1 MTNREGRYTF
11 GGRLRPRQAD
21 QPGWDSLLELQ
32 NERTAFI
39 YQRLSTTEQ
48 RERNPYSIEAQ
59 DSLADLARQDGYP
72 NELICV
78 ERRDLGISGTKGP
91 DEREGLAYLIRL
103 IRADEVESIY
113 VVDLSRL
120 FRDQTLIEPLEFG
133 ELCKHHEV
141 IIVTSSMRLNL
152 RNRIHMRIYRMEV
165 ERAADELYVMKS
177 RLLGPRELKAQQ
189 GRYAGGSIP
198 PGYVLDTRKQI
209 DGEPNPNYEKHRPF
223 KPHAEIVNMLFH
235 LAYLGNTPAQIF
247 RHCSRQ
253 GIVWPQF
260 PPELRTGPNLK
271 GFSRLKSNPDGTWP
285 ITVGKIR
292 SILQNPAYIGWWVW
306 GGQVVSKNNHPPIVD
321 KEVFWAVQE
330 HFKSRPHRQKG
341 DRQPLPL
348 AGLLYCGKHNPP
360 RRMIYSNGA
369 QSGSGSYYR
378 CGAQFDGSHCCKI
391 TAHIL
396 DDPICEAIISQV
408 AYPELAERVL
418 AELADEREQVK
429 EQVASYRREA
439 KRLEQEIENLRANLA
454 TRILEREELAWI
466 DAEINQRRSRIKE
479 LAQLE
484 AKAVRAASDKP
495 AVTQEDVNLV
505 REFLADLSIG
515 WGDQPDGLKNAFL
528 RLVMDRAIIW
538 RNQARIRVKLI
549 WRTGLEQEMVIQG
562 PEKMR
567 RHWTREE
574 LAVLEGY
581 YETATID
588 ELVAMLPGKTWRAI
602 TLRGNKLG
610 LSRVRMTG
618 GRGRRR
624 KKLERWSEE
633 EDQILRKLYA
643 GEIASA
649 EGLDKLKRSPS
660 AIRRRAHRLGLK
672 RGNPRL
678 DWELRDQALT
688 VTKGRQSRSP
698 HCPSSSTISAS
709 SPS

>member
-1 MTNREGRYTF
+1 MTNGEGRYTF
-11 GGRLRPRQAD
+11 GGRLRPKEDD
-21 QPGWDSLLELQ
+21 QPGWDNLVELR
-32 NERTAFI
+32 NERMAFI

-48 RERNPYSIEAQ
+48 RERNPYSIKAQ
-59 DSLADLARQDGYP
+59 DALVDLARQDGYP
-72 NELICV
+72 DELIWI

-103 IRADEVESIY
+103 IQADEVESIY

-133 ELCKHHEV
+133 ELCKDHQV
-141 IIVTSSMRLNL
+141 IIVASSMRLNL
-152 RNRIHMRIYRMEV
+152 RSRIHMRIYRMEA
-165 ERAADELYVMKS
+165 ERAADELHVMKL
-177 RLLGPRELKAQQ
+177 RLLGARELKAQQ

-209 DGEPNPNYEKHRPF
+209 DGEPNPNYEKYRPF
-223 KPHAEIVNMLFH
+223 EPHAEIVRVLFH

-247 RHCSRQ
+247 HHCHRQ
-253 GIVWPQF
+253 GIVWPRF

-271 GFSRLKSNPDGTWP
+271 GFSRLESNPDGTWP

-306 GGQVVSKNNHPPIVD
+306 GGQVVSKSNHPPIVS
-321 KEVFWAVQE
+321 EEIFWAVQE

-360 RRMIYSNGA
+360 RRMIYSNGSE
-369 QSGSGSYYR
+369 SGWESYYR
-378 CGAQFDGSHCCKI
+378 CGSEFDGGHCCKI

-418 AELADEREQVK
+418 AKLADEQERVK

-454 TRILEREELAWI
+454 RRILEPEELTWI
-466 DAEINQRRSRIKE
+466 DAEIKQRRSRIKE
-479 LAQLE
+479 LARLE

-495 AVTQEDVNLV
+495 AVTQGDVKAAK
-505 REFLADLSIG
+505 EFLADLSIG
-515 WGDQPDGLKNAFL
+515 WNDQPRGLKNAFL
-528 RLVMDRAIIW
+528 RLVIDKIIIW
-538 RNQARIRVKLI
+538 RNKATIRVKLI
-549 WRTGLEQEMVIQG
+549 WRTGLEQEMVIQRSHKG
-562 PEKMR
+562 R
-567 RHWTREE
+567 RRWTPEE
-574 LAVLEGY
+574 LAILEEY

-588 ELVAMLPGKTWRAI
+588 ELMAMLPGRTWRAI
-602 TLRGNKLG
+602 TLCGNKLG
-610 LSRVRMTG
+610 LSRARMSG

-624 KKLERWSEE
+624 KKLERWTEE
-633 EDQILRKLYA
+633 EDRILRRLYA
-643 GEIASA
+643 GEISSVEA
-649 EGLDKLKRSPS
+649 LDKLDRSPS
-660 AIRRRAHRLGLK
+660 AMRRRAHRLGLK
-672 RGNPRL
+672 RVNAGL
-678 DWELRDQALT
+678 DWEFVDQSLS
-688 VTKGRQSRSP
+688 VTKERQSGRP
-698 HCPSSSTISAS
+698 G
-709 SPS
+709 